1 MTTAVTA
8 VSLNCSGNE
17 NSTLNLSRVRSFIF
31 GSSPRCGGWPRLAG
45 AVVWV
50 RADIWMETRLIFDPS
65 EASAKQSS
73 AHLAKYHKI
82 FSFAQPGRA
91 AVWGM
96 EGGVCFPK
104 ICGVNSATLQK
115 LIFAHVT
122 SFCTLRSPADFIHLD
137 NMFPFKHLHC
147 A

>member
-31 GSSPRCGGWPRLAG
+31 GSSPRCGGWLRLAG

-82 FSFAQPGRA
+82 FSFAQPVRT
-91 AVWGM
+91 AVWEMRVGS
-96 EGGVCFPK
+96 VFQK
-104 ICGVNSATLQK
+104 SAVLILQLCK
-115 LIFAHVT
+115 
-122 SFCTLRSPADFIHLD
+122 S
-137 NMFPFKHLHC
+137 
-147 A
+147 